1 MPCRLAS
8 SPHAACRSCRDGGCR
23 LFLYR
28 TQGFLLQMQMVR
40 EWQVSCCSI
49 DFIFLIFN
57 VKTVLGLVAGMPGFG
72 RGYGWT

>member
-1 MPCRLAS
+1 M
-8 SPHAACRSCRDGGCR
+8 
-23 LFLYR
+23 FLYR